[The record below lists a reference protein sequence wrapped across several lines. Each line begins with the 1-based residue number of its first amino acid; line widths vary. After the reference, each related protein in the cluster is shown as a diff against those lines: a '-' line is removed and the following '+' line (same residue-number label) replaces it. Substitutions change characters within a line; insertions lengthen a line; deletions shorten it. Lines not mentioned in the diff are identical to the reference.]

1 MIQNRFLM
9 SFLTA
14 LALNFVEC
22 SSQSLQQ
29 FIKYANTRGRI
40 NQWRVVGVHGGWEG
54 GEVGWEVIVAILRF
68 SSSTEGVV
76 ILDARVHGPT
86 DRGKCVLCHQMTH
99 DAAGKTQNQKPKTEN
114 LVRVSE
120 NQRANIECGT
130 ITRLSA
136 NTHDDLESHGEHS
149 HASVAIWVRPNRKFP
164 GQVECIG
171 YTGIRIGIGIGIGT
185 STRLQRPPRSQFK

>member
-1 MIQNRFLM
+1 M
-9 SFLTA
+9 A
-14 LALNFVEC
+14 
-22 SSQSLQQ
+22 SSRSAWRMRRRRSWLRGHRCDSAIQQ
-29 FIKYANTRGRI
+29 FHRRCRNPGRKGART
-40 NQWRVVGVHGGWEG
+40 NWQGQVRPVPPD
-54 GEVGWEVIVAILRF
+54 
-68 SSSTEGVV
+68 
-76 ILDARVHGPT
+76 DARCGRKNP
-86 DRGKCVLCHQMTH
+86 KS
-99 DAAGKTQNQKPKTEN
+99 KTEN

-149 HASVAIWVRPNRKFP
+149 HASVAIWVRPDRKFP